1 MNLEDKQALAHQFMI
16 NAVKT
21 KAGQNI
27 WVEYIGPKAKELAE
41 VCAETVKG
49 AGAVPHLVDSSS
61 DFMNDVIG
69 NMSSEEVE
77 QWGIDSLSKMQK
89 MQGYIRVC
97 DDADEDKIKISD
109 ERKAEY
115 KKARRVFTDYRVNN
129 TNWLVVSTPTE
140 EFAKACGMEFSVFE
154 EFYKKACLTNYKAME
169 EATLPLKKI
178 MDEGKNVRIYSPTQE
193 TDLTLSIDGMK
204 SIPCVGDNNIPDGE
218 CYTAPV
224 KTSVNGKIKFSMSN
238 YDGQRFEFIKL
249 EIKDGKII
257 KAEAENAERT
267 KALNKILDMDEGS
280 RYFGEFAINFN
291 PFIDNPTG
299 DILFDEKINGG
310 IHLAAGAC
318 YDEAPNGNE
327 SANHWD
333 MVHIQR
339 PEYGGGEI
347 WIDDKLIRKDGI
359 FVVPELE
366 ALNPE
371 ELKKASTTLIKPKL

>member
-1 MNLEDKQALAHQFMI
+1 MNLEDKKSLAYQFMI

-21 KAGQNI
+21 EAGQNI

-41 VCAETVKG
+41 VCAETVKE
-49 AGAVPHLVDSSS
+49 AGATPYLVDSSS
-61 DFMNDVIG
+61 DFMNNVIAK
-69 NMSSEEVE
+69 MSSKELE
-77 QWGIDSLSKMQK
+77 QWGEDSLSIMKK

-97 DDADEDKIKISD
+97 DDADEDKVKLSD
-109 ERKAEY
+109 ERRAEY
-115 KKARRVFTDYRVNN
+115 KKARRVFTDHRVNY

-140 EFAKACGMEFSVFE
+140 EFAKACGMDLETFE

-169 EATLPLKKI
+169 EAVKPLKKI
-178 MDEGKNVRIYSPTQE
+178 MDEGKKVRIYSPAQD
-193 TDLTLSIDGMK
+193 TDLTLSIEGLN

-249 EIKDGKII
+249 DIKDGKII
-257 KAEAENAERT
+257 NAEAENAERT
-267 KALNKILDMDEGS
+267 KALNNILDTDEGS

-291 PFIDNPTG
+291 PFVDNPTG

-310 IHLAAGAC
+310 IHLAAGSC
-318 YDEAPNGNE
+318 YDEAPNGNT

-333 MVHIQR
+333 MIHIQR
-339 PEYGGGEI
+339 PEYGGGEL

-359 FVVPELE
+359 FIVPELE
-366 ALNPE
+366 GLNPE
-371 ELKKASTTLIKPKL
+371 PLKQASSKLSKPKL